1 MFLYLRSYMVKNKG
15 LILTSEKCFKVSI
28 ESLHVVFYFYWISF
42 AWKWGFKHTGGISEQ
57 HDFYVL
63 QDNLFSAIFFYNSCD
78 NFTYSYS
85 HLFCRQVSV
94 FRVFIG
100 FYEFLIKG
108 FSISFVFME
117 NEFLLLLIFIE
128 ANYSFISF

>member
-100 FYEFLIKG
+100 FYEF
-108 FSISFVFME
+108 FNQRVFD
-117 NEFLLLLIFIE
+117 FIRFYGKWIFT
-128 ANYSFISF
+128 FINFYRSQLFFY